1 MNLHNLAGIWD
12 SACNIDGGVM
22 MKKDWRVKASA
33 LCCLTAGMLLSPAGQ
48 MRAQAVEVIAT
59 VQGSVMNGTTTEILK
74 LDTQEGNMEIKLDSG
89 TDVSECKVLL
99 PGNKISVSVSH
110 GSDAYL
116 HAVKI
121 VAGLRSDTVSLDTSK
136 SSTVTGT
143 VTDKSKDGVLYVKT
157 AQGDME
163 IKLDAA
169 TDMNGC
175 GVLVADRTYQI
186 TCVRGSDAYMHAT
199 SITDSLGSALGS
211 TASTVPASSLTPAP
225 ESSVGVD
232 TSTVTGTV
240 NKKTTSDRLF
250 LETQYGQMEIAID
263 QNTDARSGIFLMP
276 DRKLSVAVYRGSDA
290 VMHAATI
297 VAAKESVIPVSV
309 DSSNPSTVTGTIDKK
324 STENIL
330 FLDTQ
335 YGEMELKL
343 DNVRNITGCKV
354 LVKDRKVTVTCVRGS
369 DAYMHALD
377 IIGN

>member
-1 MNLHNLAGIWD
+1 
-12 SACNIDGGVM
+12 
-22 MKKDWRVKASA
+22 MKKIRIMKMSA

-48 MRAQAVEVIAT
+48 MPAQAAEVIAT

-74 LDTQEGNMEIKLDSG
+74 LDTKEGNMEIKLDSS

-110 GSDAYL
+110 GSDEYL

-136 SSTVTGT
+136 SATVTGT
-143 VTDKSKDGVLYVKT
+143 ISEKSKDGVLYVKT
-157 AQGDME
+157 SQGDME

-169 TDMNGC
+169 TDMSGC

-186 TCVRGSDAYMHAT
+186 NCVRGSDAYMHAT

-211 TASTVPASSLTPAP
+211 TASTVPVSSMTPAP
-225 ESSVGVD
+225 ESSVSEG

-240 NKKTTSDRLF
+240 NKKTTSERLF

-263 QNTDARSGIFLMP
+263 QNTDARGGVFLMP

-297 VAAKESVIPVSV
+297 VAAKESVIPVYV
-309 DSSNPSTVTGTIDKK
+309 DDSSPATVTGTVGSK

-330 FLDTQ
+330 FLNTND
-335 YGEMELKL
+335 GEMELKL
-343 DNVRNITGCKV
+343 DNVRNIKGCKV
-354 LVKDRKVTVTCVRGS
+354 LIKDRKVTVTCARGS